1 MPTTATLPR
10 RPATSPSDTAR
21 GREVA
26 PEPTA
31 AMPFRDAGRP
41 PLQRKSGGPPECPEP
56 DDRAATSG
64 ARRVPAR
71 TLSEV
76 RLVRPRV
83 SVIVTCYNYGHWLG
97 NCVES
102 ALAQPGI
109 DVDVLVINDA
119 SSDDSSRVAHRLAAR
134 DRRVRV
140 IDHESNRGHIPSVN
154 EALRLVGGDYIVKLD
169 ADDLLTPG
177 SLARSVALLEARP
190 EVGFA
195 YGRALYFGQH
205 AREGMS
211 ALHRLVQRR
220 TYEASDHPRAAQTV
234 TPARRWTVWPGDLW
248 MRLVCA
254 RAANCISQPE
264 VVMRAATL
272 RAVGDY
278 DEQLPHT
285 SDLAMWLRLAS
296 RADVGHVDGAV
307 QGLYRV
313 HPKGMQR
320 TVNAGKVPDFRARLA
335 AFESVLAYSS
345 VPQAGELL
353 RIVRRRLASEALD
366 DACHAYD
373 RGRVHVEPVDA
384 YVAFAI
390 DACRDTPALPLWARL
405 ERRGPSGARWSRYY
419 PPFAVEALLR
429 RLSAELRTARWWR
442 DGV

>member
-1 MPTTATLPR
+1 MP
-10 RPATSPSDTAR
+10 
-21 GREVA
+21 GRLV
-26 PEPTA
+26 PDEP
-31 AMPFRDAGRP
+31 
-41 PLQRKSGGPPECPEP
+41 
-56 DDRAATSG
+56 AATP
-64 ARRVPAR
+64 AVRRLPAR
-71 TLSEV
+71 DLSEV
-76 RLVRPRV
+76 TLARPRV

-97 NCVES
+97 ACVES
-102 ALAQPGI
+102 ALAQAGL

-140 IDHESNRGHIPSVN
+140 IDHGTNRGHIPSVN
-154 EALRLVGGDYIVKLD
+154 EALRLVSGKYIVKLD

-177 SLARSVALLEARP
+177 SLARSVALLEAQP
-190 EVGFA
+190 EIGFA

-205 AREGMS
+205 AHEGMS
-211 ALHRLVQRR
+211 PLHRLVQRR
-220 TYEASDHPRAAQTV
+220 IYDASDHPRAAQTV
-234 TPARRWTVWPGDLW
+234 TPAQGWTVWPGTLW
-248 MRLVCA
+248 MRRMCE

-264 VVMRAATL
+264 VVMRATTL
-272 RAVGDY
+272 RDIGDY
-278 DEQLPHT
+278 DERLPHT
-285 SDLAMWLRLAS
+285 SDLAMWLRLAA

-345 VPQAGELL
+345 VPRAGELL
-353 RIVRRRLASEALD
+353 HTVRHRLASEALD

-373 RGRVHVEPVDA
+373 RGRVRLEPVDA

-390 DACRDTPALPLWARL
+390 EACRDAQALPLWKRL
-405 ERRGPSGARWSRYY
+405 ELRQRIGARWSRYY
-419 PPFAVEALLR
+419 PPFVLEALRR
-429 RLSAELRTARWWR
+429 RLNAEVRTARWWR